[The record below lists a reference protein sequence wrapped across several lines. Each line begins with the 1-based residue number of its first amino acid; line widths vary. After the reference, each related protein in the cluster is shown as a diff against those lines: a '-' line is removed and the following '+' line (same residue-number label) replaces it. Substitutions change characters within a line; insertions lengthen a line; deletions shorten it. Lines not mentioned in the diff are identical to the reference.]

1 MTISES
7 IVEAPLTAKYHREAI
22 DEIIQCVEDGVYCA
36 LLGPRL
42 CGKTVLL
49 LYIQRVL
56 SGMGW
61 TCAYVDLLPMRAPT
75 LQGFFAELTNLVSG
89 SIREETGIEL
99 KQPDPAMASSAVFRA
114 FLTDSVA
121 ALHRDLVLIIEHLET
136 VPTDLA
142 QSLLTSLRAAY
153 MDQQNQEFR
162 LVVIVSGAL
171 SLASLT
177 VGESSPFRGI
187 TRRVFVGD
195 LSPDESCDM
204 IADFLVEE
212 GIEFTPQARQMLQE
226 DTSGD
231 TFLIRTLS
239 QQSAESIILRGTR
252 RLGTREVRK
261 VTNRFLRRDVYHYAP
276 LLEAVR
282 MIEDDPD
289 LMHCILVLLENE
301 LVRKAELPLLLSPD
315 LDPLYLTGVVEA
327 VDGDSYRL
335 QNLIYRRFLQ
345 SHFNPGRVGH
355 VLAMAGRWDAAIDYL
370 ETSLR
375 LGIADFRLDLLPA
388 TINSMYASDN
398 LDKAASYL
406 TRALS
411 SAFDVNE
418 AEVWYAPPG
427 EKVLRLIRFM
437 GEFDDSEFPAVVEI
451 PVQADQLEARA
462 YRQAVSLRGQEE
474 GVWLKRAF
482 PLQVRGSKPIGVVSL
497 WDRLAE
503 GRALEQRRRDLQLV
517 GFLTQ
522 AARALQAVALSRQE
536 LAMAGR
542 MQVSLLPDEVP
553 HFVGW
558 DFAVA
563 WHPARETSGDFYD
576 FISLPGG
583 KLGITIADVADKGM
597 GAALYMVL
605 CRTYLHNYAGDFPE
619 HPFMVLQETNRRLIR
634 DVGSR
639 NFASVFYGVLNPL
652 TGELDYSNAGH
663 NPPILFT
670 GDTVGHSFQLFR
682 TGMALG
688 VGEDSN
694 WEQEKVQMTPGAV
707 LLLYT
712 DGITD
717 AHNRLNEAFGEQ
729 RLTNLAR
736 LQIEDQAEM
745 ILSNVQNAVKFH
757 SSDSPQFDDMTLM
770 VVKRLS

>member
-1 MTISES
+1 MTITET

-22 DEIIQCVEDGVYCA
+22 DQIIQCVEDGVYCA

-61 TCAYVDLLPMRAPT
+61 TCAYVDLLPMCAPT
-75 LQGFFAELTNLVSG
+75 LQGFFAEMTNLVSSSVRKDTG
-89 SIREETGIEL
+89 SEL
-99 KQPDPAMASSAVFRA
+99 PLPDPAVASSVAFRA

-212 GIEFTPQARQMLQE
+212 GIEFTPQARQLLQE
-226 DTSGD
+226 GTSGD

-239 QQSAESIILRGTR
+239 QQSAESIINRGTC
-252 RLGTREVRK
+252 RLGAREVRK

-289 LMHCILVLLENE
+289 LMTCILILLEKE
-301 LVRKAELPLLLSPD
+301 LVRKTDLPLPLSPD

-345 SHFNPGRVGH
+345 SHFNPGRVGY

-370 ETSLR
+370 EASLR
-375 LGIADFRLDLLPA
+375 QGMADFRLDLLPA

-411 SAFDVNE
+411 AAFDVNE

-462 YRQAVSLRGQEE
+462 YRQAIPLRGQED
-474 GVWLKRAF
+474 GIWLKRTF

-497 WDRLAE
+497 RDRLAE

-517 GFLTQ
+517 GFLNQ

-542 MQVSLLPDEVP
+542 MQVSLLPDRVP
-553 HFVGW
+553 HFEGW

-563 WHPARETSGDFYD
+563 WQPARETSGDFYD
-576 FISLPGG
+576 FIPLPGG
-583 KLGITIADVADKGM
+583 KVGIIIADVADKGM

-605 CRTYLHNYAGDFPE
+605 SRTYLHNYAGDFPE
-619 HPFMVLQETNRRLIR
+619 HPFMVMQETNRRLIR
-634 DVGSR
+634 DVGNR
-639 NFASVFYGVLNPL
+639 NFATIFYGVLDPA
-652 TGELDYSNAGH
+652 TGVLLYCNAGH
-663 NPPILFT
+663 NPPVLFI
-670 GDTVGHSFQLFR
+670 GEPADLSNQLVR
-682 TGMALG
+682 SGMALG
-688 VGEDSN
+688 VAEDSQ
-694 WEQEKVQMTPGAV
+694 WEQNSVQITPGSV

-717 AHNRLNEAFGEQ
+717 AHNRNNEAFGEQ

-736 LQIEDQAEM
+736 LQVNDSAEN
-745 ILSNVQNAVKFH
+745 ILANVLNAVKFH
-757 SSDSPQFDDMTLM
+757 ASDSPQFDDMTLM